1 MRSVPGVGTCD
12 FDRQKPGIPG
22 INSEAKCGSIRPLY
36 ILIAV
41 CIETNGLTR
50 LRAPIP
56 ENVGLPREIF
66 INDKPERFVF
76 IALVYWDAVNMNIHF
91 VVI

>member
-1 MRSVPGVGTCD
+1 M
-12 FDRQKPGIPG
+12 
-22 INSEAKCGSIRPLY
+22 GSIRPLY

-50 LRAPIP
+50 FLRAPIP
-56 ENVGLPREIF
+56 EDTFRDFMNVGLLREIF
-66 INDKPERFVF
+66 INDKPERFAL
-76 IALVYWDAVNMNIHF
+76 IALVYWDAVYMNIHC